1 MKNGDI
7 FSAMNSGQIIKAG
20 IMLCLLYVV
29 IGAFGAH
36 GLSEMIGDMRNT
48 FDTGSEYHGFHGLG
62 LIAIGMLGKQFNV
75 DMRWAAY
82 AMIFGVLLFSGS
94 LYLMSVYKMKLG
106 LVTPIGGVGFVA
118 GWWAALRKVF

>member
-1 MKNGDI
+1 
-7 FSAMNSGQIIKAG
+7 MNSGQIIKAG
-20 IMLCLLYVV
+20 LVLCLLYVV

-62 LIAIGMLGKQFNV
+62 LIAIGMLGKQFNI

-118 GWWAALRKVF
+118 GWVVALRKVFLS

>member
-1 MKNGDI
+1 MSNTNI
-7 FSAMNSGQIIKAG
+7 ISAGLL
-20 IMLCLLYVV
+20 LCLLYVV

-62 LIAIGMLGKQFNV
+62 LIAVGMLGKQFNV

-82 AMIFGVLLFSGS
+82 AIIFGVLLFSGS
-94 LYLMSVYKMKLG
+94 LYLMSVYKIKLG
-106 LVTPIGGVGFVA
+106 LVTPIGGVGYVV
-118 GWWAALRKVF
+118 GWGIALRKVFYADINFL